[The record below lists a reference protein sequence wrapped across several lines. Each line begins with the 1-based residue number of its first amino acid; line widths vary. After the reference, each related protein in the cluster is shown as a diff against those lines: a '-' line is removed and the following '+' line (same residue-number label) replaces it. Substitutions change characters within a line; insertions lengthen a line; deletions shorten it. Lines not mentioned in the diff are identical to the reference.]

1 MHGSALAK
9 YAGVI
14 TGGLRWRAIDISRD
28 IVSYELSGWI
38 MIKISPVSFLL
49 SPYLDEDTHRG
60 SNC

>member
-38 MIKISPVSFLL
+38 MIEISPVSFLHT
-49 SPYLDEDTHRG
+49 SMKMHIEDQIAR
-60 SNC
+60 